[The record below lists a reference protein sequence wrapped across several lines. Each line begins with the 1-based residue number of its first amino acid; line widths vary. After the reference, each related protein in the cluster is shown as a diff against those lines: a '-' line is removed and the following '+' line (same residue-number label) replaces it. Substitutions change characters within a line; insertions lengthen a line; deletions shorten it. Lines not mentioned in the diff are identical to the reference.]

1 MYLCT
6 IRVCVCVESAAQYSD
21 PLGPQAERPRTAM
34 ARRGGPGGQVEF
46 GNEQLGD
53 DLLPE

>member
-1 MYLCT
+1 MY
-6 IRVCVCVESAAQYSD
+6 IRMRVCICVESAAQYSD
-21 PLGPQAERPRTAM
+21 PLGPQPERPRTAM